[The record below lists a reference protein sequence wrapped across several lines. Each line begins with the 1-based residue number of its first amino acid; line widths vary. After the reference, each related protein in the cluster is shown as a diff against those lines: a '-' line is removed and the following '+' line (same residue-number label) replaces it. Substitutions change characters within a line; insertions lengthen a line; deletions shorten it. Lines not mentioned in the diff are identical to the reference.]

1 LLSSSPSSPSKRQR
15 GISGGGTIN
24 NQLKALAATALET
37 ATIKATLTT
46 IKTKAT
52 VRRAARRDRGCGGSL
67 TSAWRQRQRSGGG
80 G

>member
-24 NQLKALAATALET
+24 NQLKALVATALET

-52 VRRAARRDRGCGGSL
+52 VRRAARRDRGSGGSL